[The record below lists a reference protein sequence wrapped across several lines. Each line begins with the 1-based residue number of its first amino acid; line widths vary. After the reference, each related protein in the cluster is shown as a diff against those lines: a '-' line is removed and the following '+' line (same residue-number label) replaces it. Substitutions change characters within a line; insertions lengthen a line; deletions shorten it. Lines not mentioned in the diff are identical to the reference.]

1 MFGIRPVRLFSHS
14 FQELRRILF
23 HTCMKCI
30 FFFPGLLEQK
40 DQEKAGK
47 DRLYDDII
55 LIFSNIIL
63 KNEWK
68 QENLQKKSKK
78 KKKNM
83 KMIRKKEI

>member
-1 MFGIRPVRLFSHS
+1 
-14 FQELRRILF
+14 
-23 HTCMKCI
+23 MKCI
-30 FFFPGLLEQK
+30 FFFPGRLEQK

-68 QENLQKKSKK
+68 QENLQKKSLNET
-78 KKKNM
+78 KNM